1 MKHRLNGAVARKKYL
16 EEQKKRNQAAMNI
29 QKKHR
34 GATARA
40 ELQNKKKGAISI
52 QKTFR
57 GQQARKL
64 REAMLLQKAME
75 SLSNDHKKATII
87 QRCVYRWL
95 LASRA
100 RKLEEMETDRI
111 TQEEEAE
118 KRRREQLKEQTEA
131 ALKIQTAAR
140 GKTGRKMAV
149 EKKQQLT
156 AQQEQDRQKK
166 LLLATFNEVEQT
178 GILMPSRPLEE
189 QVLDHWVCF
198 NFNKGVR
205 SWGKIE
211 EYNDITRVIN
221 VLFKDSGEKDMYLK
235 AMSFDHP
242 MISWILP
249 MDKVNDELGEP
260 NDNLNETN
268 DDVFPDLE
276 DDNISEGSRSME
288 LVQVSRPDLKDAQGN
303 TNFNTTINT
312 ITN

>member
-1 MKHRLNGAVARKKYL
+1 
-16 EEQKKRNQAAMNI
+16 
-29 QKKHR
+29 
-34 GATARA
+34 
-40 ELQNKKKGAISI
+40 
-52 QKTFR
+52 
-57 GQQARKL
+57 
-64 REAMLLQKAME
+64 
-75 SLSNDHKKATII
+75 
-87 QRCVYRWL
+87 
-95 LASRA
+95 
-100 RKLEEMETDRI
+100 METDRI
-111 TQEEEAE
+111 IEEEEAE
-118 KRRREQLKEQTEA
+118 KKRREQLKEQTEA
-131 ALKIQTAAR
+131 ALKIQTVAR

-156 AQQEQDRQKK
+156 AQQEQERQKK
-166 LLLATFNEVEQT
+166 LLLAIFNEVEQT

-198 NFNKGVR
+198 NFNKGIR

-249 MDKVNDELGEP
+249 MDKVNDELREP
-260 NDNLNETN
+260 NDNLN

-276 DDNISEGSRSME
+276 DDNVSEGSRSME